1 MIFFFVASSATAL
14 APFSQNSAIVLW
26 SSGSGQAQP
35 GQSNPPNL
43 LTLENELI
51 DLDIPERDMPCLIVE
66 IIAVAP
72 AAEEDVFPVTG
83 GLSSRGGVAIVSL
96 LTSKPINVSSSFC
109 C

>member
-43 LTLENELI
+43 FTLENELI
-51 DLDIPERDMPCLIVE
+51 DLDMPERDMPCLIVE

-72 AAEEDVFPVTG
+72 AAEDDVSPVTG
-83 GLSSRGGVAIVSL
+83 GLSSSGGVSTVSL
-96 LTSKPINVSSSFC
+96 PTSSPTAVTYSFC
-109 C
+109 